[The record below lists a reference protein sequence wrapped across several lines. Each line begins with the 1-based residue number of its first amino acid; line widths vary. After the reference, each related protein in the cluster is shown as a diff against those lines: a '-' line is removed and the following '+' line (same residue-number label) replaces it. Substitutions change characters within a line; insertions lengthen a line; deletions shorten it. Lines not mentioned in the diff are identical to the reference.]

1 MRRTL
6 SAPSTSRTPAVTSIF
21 AWTPPRSLSTT
32 PPSAAATICGRQM
45 VQLNRPSVGQKCERK
60 REHRGPGGSDQQ
72 VRHAEQVLVVDERN
86 GDEADGSDQK
96 AHHIGQFQ
104 GAELRKHNRPQD

>member
-1 MRRTL
+1 ML
-6 SAPSTSRTPAVTSIF
+6 PVK
-21 AWTPPRSLSTT
+21 
-32 PPSAAATICGRQM
+32 
-45 VQLNRPSVGQKCERK
+45 SVGQKCERK

-86 GDEADGSDQK
+86 GDEADSSDQK

-104 GAELRKHNRPQD
+104 GAELRKYNRPQD